1 VAEIP
6 IEIPVQTFSLE
17 GLCEEKG
24 GSEGALICH
33 PHPLYGGSMDNN
45 VVVAVRKAFRSWG
58 VETLRFNFRGV
69 GSSGGEYGDG
79 EGEVD
84 DVLAASSY
92 LASKGKTALHLAGYS
107 FGAWVVLKALKR
119 GLKPASLTLVSP
131 PVDFLSFDGLRPPS
145 IPCLVTVG
153 GRDAFCSV
161 QSLKNWIAPHIESDR
176 MLEIE
181 VFPRCDHFYGGMEP
195 ALSSR
200 IVGFLKNH
208 FSAHT
213 V

>member
-1 VAEIP
+1 MT
-6 IEIPVQTFSLE
+6 EIPVQIPVQGFSLE

-45 VVVAVRKAFRSWG
+45 VVVAVRNAFRSWG

-69 GSSGGEYGDG
+69 GGSGGEYGDG

-92 LASKGKTALHLAGYS
+92 LAAKGKTVLHLAGYS
-107 FGAWVVLKALKR
+107 FGAWVALKALKR
-119 GLKPASLTLVSP
+119 GLKAASLTLVSP
-131 PVDFLSFDGLRPPS
+131 PVDFLSFDGLRLPS

-153 GRDAFCSV
+153 DRDDFCSAL
-161 QSLKNWIAPHIESDR
+161 SLKNWIALHPELNL

-181 VFPRCDHFYGGMEP
+181 VFPHCDHFYGGLESS
-195 ALSSR
+195 LSSR
-200 IVGFLKNH
+200 IVGFLQNH
-208 FSAHT
+208 FSMHT